1 MTKQLRTRNLKLLI
15 LTQYF
20 PPEVGAPQNRLFEL
34 AVRLKR
40 IGVDVS
46 VLTAMPNY
54 PQMKIYDG
62 YEGKDYLYEEIEG
75 IPVHRASI
83 YLPKSKSIIQRLL
96 NYFSFVYSSAKV
108 GKSKIGDV
116 DIIMCES
123 PPLFLGYS
131 ALYLKRKKKAKLI
144 FNVSDLW
151 PESAEK
157 LGVVTNKWML
167 KLAYNL
173 EAKLYR
179 KSVLVTGQTQGIC
192 KSINER
198 FLEVKTYWLPNGVD
212 VSYYNPSAV
221 TSNWRKDN
229 GFQENDILFLYAGII
244 GLAQGLEII
253 LSAAE
258 KVTLR
263 QAQHSEFKHIKFIL
277 LGSGPEKEKL
287 QAIKQEKQLTNVY
300 FFDAVSKT
308 QMPQIVQASD
318 VSVIPLR
325 KLELFL
331 GAIPS
336 KIFENLAM
344 EKAVILAVDGEA
356 RELFVNQGKCALYSE
371 PENVEDLVKNV
382 LLLANDASLRKQ
394 LGQRGRMYVEQS
406 FNRNTIAQNF
416 YNELIKYAG
425 KN

>member
-1 MTKQLRTRNLKLLI
+1 MKLLI

-34 AVRLKR
+34 AVRLKNS
-40 IGVDVS
+40 GVNVT

-62 YEGKDYLYEEIEG
+62 YVGKDYVYEEIEG
-75 IPVHRASI
+75 ISVHRSSI

-96 NYFSFVYSSAKV
+96 NYFSFVYSSAKI
-108 GKSKIGDV
+108 GNSKIGDV
-116 DIIMCES
+116 DVIMCES

-173 EAKLYR
+173 EAKLYS
-179 KSVLVTGQTQGIC
+179 KSVLVSGQTQGIC

-198 FLEVKTYWLPNGVD
+198 FPEVKTYWLPNGVD
-212 VSYYNPSAV
+212 VSYYNPSTV
-221 TSNWRKDN
+221 TGNWRREN
-229 GFQENDILFLYAGII
+229 GFQDNDVLFLYAGII

-258 KVTLR
+258 KVMLR
-263 QAQHSEFKHIKFIL
+263 QAQHPEFKHIKFIL

-287 QAIKQEKQLTNVY
+287 QAIQTEKQLTNVY

-308 QMPQIVQASD
+308 QMPYIVQASD
-318 VSVIPLR
+318 VSIIPLR

-371 PENVEDLVKNV
+371 PENIEDLVKNV
-382 LLLANDASLRKQ
+382 LLLANDSSLRKQ
-394 LGQRGRMYVEQS
+394 LGQKGRLYAEQS

-416 YNELIKYAG
+416 HQELIKYVG

>member
-1 MTKQLRTRNLKLLI
+1 VKLLI

-34 AVRLKR
+34 AVRLKKSG
-40 IGVDVS
+40 IDVS

-62 YEGKDYLYEEIEG
+62 YEGTDYLYEEIEG
-75 IPVHRASI
+75 ISVHRASI

-108 GKSKIGDV
+108 GKNKIGDIDV
-116 DIIMCES
+116 LICES

-131 ALYLKRKKKAKLI
+131 ALYIKRNKKAKLI

-167 KLAYNL
+167 KLAYKL

-192 KSINER
+192 KNINER
-198 FLEVKTYWLPNGVD
+198 FPDVNTYWLPNGVD
-212 VSYYNPSAV
+212 ISYYNPSTV
-221 TSNWRKDN
+221 TGNWRKEN
-229 GFQENDILFLYAGII
+229 GFNDNDVLFLYAGII

-258 KVTLR
+258 MVLNTK
-263 QAQHSEFKHIKFIL
+263 SIKFIL

-287 QAIKQEKQLTNVY
+287 QIIQKDKKLSNVY

-308 QMPQIVQASD
+308 EMPQIVQASD
-318 VSVIPLR
+318 VAIIPLR

-371 PENVEDLVKNV
+371 PENVEDLVRNV
-382 LLLANDASLRKQ
+382 LLLTEDSLLRKQ
-394 LGQRGRMYVEQS
+394 LGQEGRKYVEQC
-406 FNRNTIAQNF
+406 FNRNTIAENF
-416 YNELIKYAG
+416 YQELVKYAN

>member
-1 MTKQLRTRNLKLLI
+1 LKLLI
-15 LTQYF
+15 FTQYF

-34 AVRLKR
+34 AVRLKKLG
-40 IGVDVS
+40 IEVS

-54 PQMKIYDG
+54 PQMKIYNG
-62 YEGKDYLYEEIEG
+62 YEGKNYMYEEIEG

-83 YLPKSKSIIQRLL
+83 YLPKNKSIIQRLL
-96 NYFSFVYSSAKV
+96 NYFSFVYSSAKI
-108 GKSKIGDV
+108 GKNKIGDV

-167 KLAYNL
+167 KLAYRL
-173 EAKLYR
+173 EKKLYQ
-179 KSVLVTGQTQGIC
+179 KSILVTGQTQGIC
-192 KSINER
+192 KNINMR
-198 FLEVKTYWLPNGVD
+198 FPLVKTFWLPNGVD
-212 VSYYNPSAV
+212 VSYYNPSTV
-221 TSNWRKDN
+221 TSNWRI
-229 GFQENDILFLYAGII
+229 ENDFSESDILYLYAGII

-253 LSAAE
+253 LKAAE
-258 KVTLR
+258 IVK
-263 QAQHSEFKHIKFIL
+263 SNPSIKFIL

-287 QAIKQEKQLTNVY
+287 LSIKTEKQLSNVY
-300 FFDAVSKT
+300 FFDAVSKL
-308 QMPQIVQASD
+308 QMPQIVKASD
-318 VSVIPLR
+318 VSIIPLR

-344 EKAVILAVDGEA
+344 EKPVILAVDGEA

-371 PENVEDLVKNV
+371 PENAEDLTKNV
-382 LLLANDASLRKQ
+382 LLLANNEDLRKQ
-394 LGQRGRMYVEQS
+394 LGERGRIYVEES
-406 FNRNTIAQNF
+406 FNRNTIAKNF
-416 YNELIKYAG
+416 YTKLISDVS
-425 KN
+425 

>member
-1 MTKQLRTRNLKLLI
+1 MKLLI

-40 IGVDVS
+40 IGVDVA

-75 IPVHRASI
+75 IPVHRSSI

-96 NYFSFVYSSAKV
+96 NYFSFVYSSARV
-108 GKSKIGDV
+108 GTSKIGDV
-116 DIIMCES
+116 DVIMCES

-157 LGVVTNKWML
+157 LGVVTNKRML

-173 EAKLYR
+173 EAKLYH

-198 FLEVKTYWLPNGVD
+198 FPKVKTYCLPNGVD
-212 VSYYNPSAV
+212 VSYYNPSTV
-221 TSNWRKDN
+221 KGNWRKEN
-229 GFQENDILFLYAGII
+229 GFHDNDILFLYAGII
-244 GLAQGLEII
+244 GLAQGLKII
-253 LSAAE
+253 LATAE
-258 KVTLR
+258 KVQLT
-263 QAQHSEFKHIKFIL
+263 IKFIMV
-277 LGSGPEKEKL
+277 GSGPEKEKL
-287 QAIKQEKQLTNVY
+287 QIIQEEKQLTNVY

-318 VSVIPLR
+318 VSIIPLR
-325 KLELFL
+325 KLDLFL

-344 EKAVILAVDGEA
+344 EKPVILAVDGEA

-371 PENVEDLVKNV
+371 PENIEDLVRNV
-382 LLLANDASLRKQ
+382 LLLANDSLLRKL
-394 LGQRGRMYVEQS
+394 LGEKGRVYVEQS
-406 FNRNTIAQNF
+406 FNRNTIAHNF
-416 YNELIKYAG
+416 HEILNDL
-425 KN
+425 

>member
-1 MTKQLRTRNLKLLI
+1 MKLLI

-34 AVRLKR
+34 AVRLKKL
-40 IGVDVS
+40 GVDVA

-54 PQMKIYDG
+54 PQMKIYTG
-62 YEGKDYLYEEIEG
+62 YEGKDYVYEEIEG

-83 YLPKSKSIIQRLL
+83 YLPKSKSIVQRLL
-96 NYFSFVYSSAKV
+96 NYFSFVYSSARV
-108 GKSKIGDV
+108 GKNKVGDV
-116 DIIMCES
+116 DVIMCES

-131 ALYLKRKKKAKLI
+131 ALYLKRKKNAKLI

-157 LGVVTNKWML
+157 LGVVTNKYML

-173 EAKLYR
+173 EEKLYR
-179 KSVLVTGQTQGIC
+179 KSILVTGQTQGIC

-198 FLEVKTYWLPNGVD
+198 FPSVKTFWLPNGVD
-212 VSYYNPSAV
+212 VSYYDPTTVNG
-221 TSNWRKDN
+221 NWRKEN
-229 GFQENDILFLYAGII
+229 GFKDTDVLFLYAGII

-253 LSAAE
+253 LQAADQL
-258 KVTLR
+258 KD
-263 QAQHSEFKHIKFIL
+263 QPHIKFIL
-277 LGSGPEKEKL
+277 VGSGPEKEKL
-287 QAIKQEKQLTNVY
+287 LAIKRDKNLSQVL
-300 FFDAVSKT
+300 FFDAVSKVH
-308 QMPQIVQASD
+308 MPQIVQASD

-344 EKAVILAVDGEA
+344 EKPVILAVDGEA
-356 RELFVNQGKCALYSE
+356 RELFVNQGQCALYSE
-371 PENVEDLVKNV
+371 PENADALVTNI
-382 LLLANDASLRKQ
+382 LLLANDPALRKQ
-394 LGQRGRMYVEQS
+394 LGSKGRTYVERN

-416 YNELIKYAG
+416 YNTLTTC
-425 KN
+425 

>member
-1 MTKQLRTRNLKLLI
+1 MKLLI

-34 AVRLKR
+34 AILLKKS
-40 IGVDVS
+40 GVDVS
-46 VLTAMPNY
+46 ILTAMPNY

-62 YEGKDYLYEEIEG
+62 YEGKDYMYEEIEG

-83 YLPKSKSIIQRLL
+83 YLPKNKSIIQRLL
-96 NYFSFVYSSAKV
+96 NYFSFVYSSAQV
-108 GKSKIGDV
+108 GKNRIGDV
-116 DIIMCES
+116 DVIMCES

-167 KLAYNL
+167 KLAYRL
-173 EAKLYR
+173 EEKLYR
-179 KSVLVTGQTQGIC
+179 KSILVTGQTQGIC
-192 KSINER
+192 KNINDR
-198 FLEVKTYWLPNGVD
+198 FPLVKTYWFPNGAD
-212 VSYYNPSAV
+212 LSYYNPSTV
-221 TSNWRKDN
+221 SSDWRKDN
-229 GFQENDILFLYAGII
+229 GFNSNDVLFLYAGII

-258 KVTLR
+258 KLMD
-263 QAQHSEFKHIKFIL
+263 QPSIKFIL
-277 LGSGPEKEKL
+277 LGNGPEKEKL
-287 QAIKQEKQLTNVY
+287 QVIKQEKKILNVY

-308 QMPQIVQASD
+308 LMPEIVKACD
-318 VSVIPLR
+318 AAIIPLL
-325 KLELFL
+325 KLPLFL

-371 PENVEDLVKNV
+371 PENVDDLVKNV
-382 LLLANDASLRKQ
+382 LLLANNALLRKE
-394 LGQRGRMYVEQS
+394 LGKKGRTYVEQS
-406 FNRNTIAQNF
+406 FNRNTIAYNF
-416 YNELIKYAG
+416 HQELVEYVL

>member
-1 MTKQLRTRNLKLLI
+1 MIEIRALNLLI

-34 AVRLKR
+34 SVRLKKLG
-40 IGVDVS
+40 INVS

-54 PQMKIYDG
+54 PQMKIYPG
-62 YEGKDYLYEEIEG
+62 YEGKKYVYEEIEN
-75 IPVHRASI
+75 IPIHRTSI

-96 NYFSFVYSSAKV
+96 NYFSFVWSSAFIGSAKV
-108 GKSKIGDV
+108 GAVDV
-116 DIIMCES
+116 ILCES

-131 ALYLKRKKKAKLI
+131 ALYLKRKKNAKLI

-167 KLAYNL
+167 KMAYHL
-173 EAKLYR
+173 EAKMYR
-179 KSVLVTGQTQGIC
+179 KSVLVSGQTQGIC
-192 KSINER
+192 KSINQR
-198 FLEVKTYWLPNGVD
+198 FPNVKTFWLPNGAD
-212 VSYYNPSAV
+212 VSYYNPNTVS
-221 TSNWRKDN
+221 SNWRQTK
-229 GFQENDILFLYAGII
+229 GFAQDDILFLYAGII
-244 GLAQGLEII
+244 GIAQGLEIVI
-253 LSAAE
+253 HAAE
-258 KVTLR
+258 SFQANPKV
-263 QAQHSEFKHIKFIL
+263 KFIL

-287 QAIKQEKQLTNVY
+287 LMLKEEKKIMNVF

-308 QMPQIVQASD
+308 EMPQIVKAID
-318 VSVIPLR
+318 VSIIPLK

-371 PENVEDLVKNV
+371 PENTSDLIKNIELMINDVE
-382 LLLANDASLRKQ
+382 LRTN
-394 LGQRGRMYVEQS
+394 LGKKGREYVEIN
-406 FNRNTIAQNF
+406 FNRDSIAQNF
-416 YNELIKYAG
+416 YKELIEL
-425 KN
+425 

>member
-1 MTKQLRTRNLKLLI
+1 MKLLI

-34 AVRLKR
+34 AILLKKS
-40 IGVDVS
+40 GVDVS
-46 VLTAMPNY
+46 ILTAMPNY

-62 YEGKDYLYEEIEG
+62 YEGKDYMYEEIEG

-83 YLPKSKSIIQRLL
+83 YLPKNKSIIQRLL
-96 NYFSFVYSSAKV
+96 NYFSFVYSSAQV
-108 GKSKIGDV
+108 GKNRIGDV
-116 DIIMCES
+116 DVIMCES

-167 KLAYNL
+167 KLAYRL
-173 EAKLYR
+173 EEKLYR
-179 KSVLVTGQTQGIC
+179 KSILVTGQTQGIC
-192 KSINER
+192 KNINDR
-198 FLEVKTYWLPNGVD
+198 FPLVKTYWFPNGAD
-212 VSYYNPSAV
+212 LSYYNPSTV
-221 TSNWRKDN
+221 SSDWRKDN
-229 GFQENDILFLYAGII
+229 GFNSNDVLFLYAGII

-258 KVTLR
+258 KLMD
-263 QAQHSEFKHIKFIL
+263 QPSIKFIL
-277 LGSGPEKEKL
+277 LGNGPEKEKL
-287 QAIKQEKQLTNVY
+287 QVIKQEKKILNVY

-308 QMPQIVQASD
+308 LMPEIVKACD
-318 VSVIPLR
+318 AAIIPLL
-325 KLELFL
+325 KLPLFL

-371 PENVEDLVKNV
+371 PENVDDLVKNV
-382 LLLANDASLRKQ
+382 LLLANNALLRKE
-394 LGQRGRMYVEQS
+394 LGKKGRTYVEQS
-406 FNRNTIAQNF
+406 FNRNTIAYNF
-416 YNELIKYAG
+416 HQELVEYVLK
-425 KN
+425 K

>member
-1 MTKQLRTRNLKLLI
+1 VKLLI

-40 IGVDVS
+40 IGVDVT

-96 NYFSFVYSSAKV
+96 NYFSFVYSSARV
-108 GKSKIGDV
+108 GKNKIGDV
-116 DIIMCES
+116 DVIMCES

-192 KSINER
+192 KSINAR
-198 FLEVKTYWLPNGVD
+198 FPEVKTYWLPNGVD
-212 VSYYNPSAV
+212 VSYYNPLTV
-221 TSNWRKDN
+221 TGNWRKEN
-229 GFQENDILFLYAGII
+229 GFQDTDVLFLYAGII

-258 KVTLR
+258 KVKEN
-263 QAQHSEFKHIKFIL
+263 SVIKFIL

-287 QAIKQEKQLTNVY
+287 QAIQKEKQLTNVH
-300 FFDAVSKT
+300 FFEAVSKT

-382 LLLANDASLRKQ
+382 LLLANDTTLRKQ
-394 LGQRGRMYVEQS
+394 LGERGRIYVEQS

-416 YNELIKYAG
+416 HKILNNL
-425 KN
+425 

>member
-1 MTKQLRTRNLKLLI
+1 MKLLI

-34 AVRLKR
+34 AVRLKK

-96 NYFSFVYSSAKV
+96 NYFSFVYSSAQV
-108 GKSKIGDV
+108 GKNKIGDV
-116 DIIMCES
+116 NIIMCES

-198 FLEVKTYWLPNGVD
+198 FPEVKTYWLPNGVD
-212 VSYYNPSAV
+212 VSYYNPLTV
-221 TSNWRKDN
+221 TGNWRKEND
-229 GFQENDILFLYAGII
+229 FQDNDILFLYAGII
-244 GLAQGLEII
+244 GLAQGIEII

-258 KVTLR
+258 KVKDNPT
-263 QAQHSEFKHIKFIL
+263 IKFIL

-287 QAIKQEKQLTNVY
+287 QAIQKEKQLTNVY

-308 QMPQIVQASD
+308 QMPSIIQASD
-318 VSVIPLR
+318 VSIIPLR

-344 EKAVILAVDGEA
+344 EKPVILAVDGEA

-371 PENVEDLVKNV
+371 PEDVEDLVKNV

-394 LGQRGRMYVEQS
+394 LGEKGRVYVELS
-406 FNRNTIAQNF
+406 FNRNIIAQNF
-416 YNELIKYAG
+416 YQILNKL
-425 KN
+425 

>member
-1 MTKQLRTRNLKLLI
+1 MKLLI

-34 AVRLKR
+34 AVRLKKL
-40 IGVDVS
+40 GVDVT

-54 PQMKIYDG
+54 PQMQIYKG
-62 YEGKDYLYEEIEG
+62 YEGKEYVYEEIEK

-83 YLPKSKSIIQRLL
+83 YLPKSKSIMQRLL

-108 GKSKIGDV
+108 GNNKIGEVDV
-116 DIIMCES
+116 IMCES

-131 ALYLKRKKKAKLI
+131 ALYLKRKNKAKLI

-157 LGVVTNKWML
+157 LGVVTNKKML
-167 KLAYNL
+167 KLAYRL

-179 KSVLVTGQTQGIC
+179 NSVLVTGQTQGIC

-198 FLEVKTYWLPNGVD
+198 FPEVKTYWLPNGVD
-212 VSYYNPSAV
+212 VSYYNPSTV
-221 TSNWRKDN
+221 VGNWRADN
-229 GFQENDILFLYAGII
+229 GFKSNDILFLYAGII

-253 LSAAE
+253 LQAAE
-258 KVTLR
+258 KLKD
-263 QAQHSEFKHIKFIL
+263 QSLIKFIL
-277 LGSGPEKEKL
+277 VGSGPEKEKL
-287 QAIKQEKQLTNVY
+287 QTIKEERQLTNVF

-308 QMPQIVQASD
+308 HMPQIVQASD
-318 VSVIPLR
+318 VSIIPLR

-344 EKAVILAVDGEA
+344 EKPVILAVDGEA
-356 RELFVNQGKCALYSE
+356 RELFVNKGQCALYSE
-371 PENVEDLVKNV
+371 PENADELVKNV
-382 LLLANDASLRKQ
+382 LLLANDPTLRRQ
-394 LGQRGRMYVEQS
+394 LGEKGRIYVEQN
-406 FNRNTIAQNF
+406 FNRNTIAQKF
-416 YNELIKYAG
+416 YDVLMKHAEKI
-425 KN
+425 

>member
-1 MTKQLRTRNLKLLI
+1 MKLLI

-34 AVRLKR
+34 AVRLKKLG
-40 IGVDVS
+40 IEVS

-62 YEGKDYLYEEIEG
+62 YEGKDYVYEEIEG

-83 YLPKSKSIIQRLL
+83 YLPKSKSIVQRLL
-96 NYFSFVYSSAKV
+96 NYFSFVYSSARV
-108 GKSKIGDV
+108 GKNKVGDV
-116 DIIMCES
+116 DVIMCES

-157 LGVVTNKWML
+157 LGVVTNKRML

-173 EAKLYR
+173 EEKLYK

-198 FLEVKTYWLPNGVD
+198 FPLVKTFWLPNGVD
-212 VSYYNPSAV
+212 VSYYNPNTV
-221 TSNWRKDN
+221 TGDWRKVH
-229 GFQENDILFLYAGII
+229 GFKDGDVLFLYAGII

-253 LSAAE
+253 LQAAE
-258 KVTLR
+258 QLID
-263 QAQHSEFKHIKFIL
+263 QPHIKFIL
-277 LGSGPEKEKL
+277 VGSGPEKEKL
-287 QAIKQEKQLTNVY
+287 LAIKSEKQLANVF

-308 QMPQIVQASD
+308 QMPPIVQASD

-344 EKAVILAVDGEA
+344 EKPVILAVDGEA
-356 RELFVNQGKCALYSE
+356 RELFVNQGQCALYSE
-371 PENVEDLVKNV
+371 PENAQELTKNM
-382 LLLANDASLRKQ
+382 LLLANDPALRKQ
-394 LGQRGRMYVEQS
+394 LGEKGRIYVEQS
-406 FNRNTIAQNF
+406 FNRNTIAEKF
-416 YNELIKYAG
+416 YQTLMNI
-425 KN
+425 

>member
-1 MTKQLRTRNLKLLI
+1 LKLLI

-34 AVRLKR
+34 AIRLKKLG
-40 IGVDVS
+40 IDVE

-54 PQMKIYDG
+54 PQMEI
-62 YEGKDYLYEEIEG
+62 YEGYKNKKYVFEVIEG
-75 IPVHRASI
+75 IPVHRSSI

-96 NYFSFVYSSAKV
+96 NYFSFVVSSARI
-108 GKSKIGDV
+108 GNSKIGDV
-116 DIIMCES
+116 DVILCES

-131 ALYLKRKKKAKLI
+131 AMYLKRKKCAKLI

-157 LGVVTNKWML
+157 LGVVTNKYML
-167 KLAYNL
+167 KLAYHL
-173 EAKLYR
+173 EQKLYH
-179 KSVLVTGQTQGIC
+179 KSILVTGQTQGIC
-192 KSINER
+192 KNINER
-198 FLEVKTYWLPNGVD
+198 FPSVKTFWLPNGVD
-212 VSYYNPSAV
+212 LTYYNPLTV
-221 TSNWRKDN
+221 NSNWRREN
-229 GFQENDILFLYAGII
+229 GFDDHDILVLYAGIL

-253 LSAAE
+253 LEAAD
-258 KVTLR
+258 KLKQDKRV
-263 QAQHSEFKHIKFIL
+263 KFIL
-277 LGSGPEKEKL
+277 LGSGPEKQKL
-287 QAIKQEKQLTNVY
+287 QAIQIEKQLKNVY

-308 QMPQIVQASD
+308 QMPQIVKSID

-325 KLELFL
+325 KLDLFL

-371 PENVEDLVKNV
+371 PENVDDFVANIKLLV
-382 LLLANDASLRKQ
+382 NDEILRKD
-394 LGQRGRMYVEQS
+394 LGKKGRIYVEQN
-406 FNRNTIAQNF
+406 FNRDTIAQKF
-416 YNELIKYAG
+416 HTTLINSVG
-425 KN
+425 KA